1 MKHPARYVPV
11 AAACA
16 LILAGCASAAGAA
29 VGTVAKV
36 GTTSARLAAK
46 GAVGTAR
53 LGARGAGAVFTT
65 DPKVSKRILSQR
77 AGREL
82 GYNRR
87 DLAISDIY
95 EDDNRTDYVVTAP
108 NGALFYCIV
117 LEVDDTVSD
126 AICEDLPDDI

>member
-1 MKHPARYVPV
+1 MKHLLPAALCAGVLGLS
-11 AAACA
+11 ACM
-16 LILAGCASAAGAA
+16 SAAGAA

-36 GTTSARLAAK
+36 GTTTAGLAAK

-65 DPKVSKRILSQR
+65 DPKVSKRILAQR

-87 DLAISDIY
+87 DLTVSDIY

-108 NGALFYCIV
+108 SGALFYCIV
-117 LEVDDTVSD
+117 LEVDGSVSD